1 MITAVTRN
9 NVHLFERFCFFFTS
23 PGICSGD
30 KNMED
35 GIENSSYRQMRA
47 LQEAGAQRE
56 IIHCTSLSLL
66 YILHTIA
73 WSVNSI

>member
-9 NVHLFERFCFFFTS
+9 NVHLFERFFFSFTS
-23 PGICSGD
+23 RGVCSGD

-35 GIENSSYRQMRA
+35 EIENSSYRQMRA
-47 LQEAGAQRE
+47 LQEAGPRRE
-56 IIHCTSLSLL
+56 ITHCTSLSLL

-73 WSVNSI
+73 